1 MFNLSK
7 SEYCRVRQCPKMAW
21 LFRKKPEE
29 CATDDLVDSRME
41 AGMEVGRLA
50 RGLFGEYVDVTAFKN
65 DRPDIPEMIRRT
77 KHEMEKGSPVICEAS
92 FGYNGLYCAVDLLKK
107 ESGGWSIVE
116 VKSSTDNQIEVY
128 YADVAFQ
135 KYVLERCGVR
145 VAGCFLAVMN
155 SEYVFDGTLDLSSL
169 FSVIDVSREI
179 ETEESLIPETLS
191 QAERFLFSEEEPQTD
206 LFEGCRYP
214 YPCGFW
220 KYCTRELPDPSV
232 FNLYRFPFKKKLE
245 YYYQGL
251 VRYEDILGKSC
262 VKNEKQLRQMEYYL
276 YDRGTYVDREH
287 IREFLETLSYP
298 LYFLDFETMM
308 PAIPKYIGTHPYQ
321 QIPFQYSLHY
331 IENKGGEL
339 KHKEF
344 LAEAGE
350 DPRRPLAEQLCKDIP
365 ENVCVTAYNKSF
377 ECGRIKELAAAFPNL
392 ADHLLNIES
401 NIVDLLVPFQSG
413 WYYNRDMGG
422 SFSIKSVLPALFP
435 DDPELDYH
443 ALEGVHHGGEA
454 MTLFPKLANMPP
466 EEQAVA
472 RKNLLAYCRLDT
484 LAMVKVW
491 EKLQYDGYSKG
502 GETCQV

>member
-1 MFNLSK
+1 MINLSK

-21 LFRKKPEE
+21 LLRNKPEE
-29 CATDDLVDSRME
+29 CTVDDMADSRIKD
-41 AGMEVGRLA
+41 GMEVGRLG
-50 RGLFGEYVDVTAFKN
+50 RGLFGEYIDVTVLKN

-77 KHEMEKGSPVICEAS
+77 KQEMEKGTAVICEAS
-92 FGYNGLYCAVDLLKK
+92 FSCNGLYCAVDLLKK
-107 ESGGWSIVE
+107 ENDGWSIIE
-116 VKSSTDNQIEVY
+116 VKSSTDKQKEFY

-135 KYVLERCGVR
+135 KYVLEQCGVR
-145 VAGCFLAVMN
+145 VAGCFLAFVN
-155 SEYVFDGTLDLSSL
+155 SEYIFDGTLDLSS
-169 FSVIDVSREI
+169 FFNIIDVSREI
-179 ETEESLIPETLS
+179 EIEESMIPEIRS
-191 QAERFLFSEEEPQTD
+191 QADRILVSEQEPETE
-206 LFEGCRYP
+206 LFEGCQKP
-214 YPCGFW
+214 YHCGFW
-220 KYCTRELPDPSV
+220 KYCTRQLPDPSV
-232 FNLYRFPFKKKLE
+232 FNLYKLPIKKKLT
-245 YYYQGL
+245 YYHQGL
-251 VRYEDILGKSC
+251 IRYEDLLAKSC
-262 VKNEKQLRQMEYYL
+262 VKNEKHLRQMEYYL
-276 YDRGTYVDREH
+276 YDKGTYVDREH

-298 LYFLDFETMM
+298 LYFLDFETMQSV
-308 PAIPKYIGTHPYQ
+308 IPKYIGTHPYQ

-331 IENKGGEL
+331 IEKEGGEL

-377 ECGRIKELAAAFPNL
+377 ECGRIKELAAAFPDL

-401 NIVDLLVPFQSG
+401 NIIDLLDPFQNG
-413 WYYNRDMGG
+413 WYYNRAMGG

-454 MTLFPKLANMPP
+454 MTLFPKLVNMPP
-466 EEQAVA
+466 EEQKVA

-491 EKLQYDGYSKG
+491 EKLK
-502 GETCQV
+502 EA